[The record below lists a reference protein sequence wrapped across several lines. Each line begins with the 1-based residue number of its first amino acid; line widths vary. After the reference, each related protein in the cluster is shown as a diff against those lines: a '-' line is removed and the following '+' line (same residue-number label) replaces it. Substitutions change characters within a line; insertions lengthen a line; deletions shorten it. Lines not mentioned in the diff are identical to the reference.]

1 MSNYPSLV
9 EVALTDTFDSWRGKT
24 NVAIQHTDR
33 VATVIGEVTPA
44 NMGTTAGTLVTA
56 IKEVDTETTTNT
68 TNIGTM
74 ANINALFKKP
84 TVVETFNEL
93 NDTLRVHINTEVSTE
108 RNEREAADVVLQQ
121 KVDQVEASSGL
132 AGNGNYIVQTGSN
145 YLTTAN
151 TLAAADTALD
161 TTLKSIS
168 DELNTTQTTLGT
180 GADGTKTFS
189 GTYIGST
196 MSYAEA
202 IESLDTQANA
212 NNIKT
217 NTNTTNISTLD
228 SRETSRYNELTT
240 KTDNTQAE
248 LDRVEEVIG
257 TIANGTMTISG
268 TNYINGVTVKA
279 ALIALDEKAKANAD
293 GVVAA
298 SSGRNTL
305 QQELNTT
312 QNGAGLNNLGTYSAN
327 TGANYINTAS
337 SLKNADNLLD
347 GAVKANADAI
357 LALQG
362 RADNVD
368 TDLGS
373 TITRNSLSADEVHI
387 FYNSGTG
394 KFAHNTISSAAVSTS
409 GATIISSLT
418 VDTAGHLTGSS
429 TRVLGNQSLFNQTI
443 STSNPSGGAN
453 GDVWYK
459 V

>member
-161 TTLKSIS
+161 TTLKSV
-168 DELNTTQTTLGT
+168 
-180 GADGTKTFS
+180 
-189 GTYIGST
+189 
-196 MSYAEA
+196 SY
-202 IESLDTQANA
+202 T
-212 NNIKT
+212 
-217 NTNTTNISTLD
+217 
-228 SRETSRYNELTT
+228 
-240 KTDNTQAE
+240 
-248 LDRVEEVIG
+248 
-257 TIANGTMTISG
+257 
-268 TNYINGVTVKA
+268 
-279 ALIALDEKAKANAD
+279 
-293 GVVAA
+293 
-298 SSGRNTL
+298 
-305 QQELNTT
+305 
-312 QNGAGLNNLGTYSAN
+312 
-327 TGANYINTAS
+327 
-337 SLKNADNLLD
+337 
-347 GAVKANADAI
+347 
-357 LALQG
+357 
-362 RADNVD
+362 
-368 TDLGS
+368 
-373 TITRNSLSADEVHI
+373 
-387 FYNSGTG
+387 
-394 KFAHNTISSAAVSTS
+394 
-409 GATIISSLT
+409 
-418 VDTAGHLTGSS
+418 HLTLP
-429 TRVLGNQSLFNQTI
+429 TKRIV
-443 STSNPSGGAN
+443 
-453 GDVWYK
+453 
-459 V
+459 